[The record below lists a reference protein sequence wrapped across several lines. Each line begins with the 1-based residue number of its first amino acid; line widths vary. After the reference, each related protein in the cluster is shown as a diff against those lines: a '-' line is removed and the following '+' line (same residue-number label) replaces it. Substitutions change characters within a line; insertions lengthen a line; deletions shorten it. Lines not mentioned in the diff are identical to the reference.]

1 MDLTDKHVSCNV
13 CGDPI
18 DATDNIQVWVFEY
31 NLDKYWL
38 NNCLKSQ
45 WASKPI
51 KNESRIILML
61 EYNTLIFKIYLN
73 ADKGPWFQ

>member
-18 DATDNIQVWVFEY
+18 DATDIIQVWVFEY

-45 WASKPI
+45 
-51 KNESRIILML
+51 
-61 EYNTLIFKIYLN
+61 
-73 ADKGPWFQ
+73 